1 MVVRASLLFRVDK
14 IRYSFFIYVAPS
26 FVCFGRFLF
35 ILLGPVGKG
44 QQYHEI
50 GRSMA
55 TIMTDEVHTT
65 SAFHPLTS
73 VAEAVCVVGDTIRAV
88 TASAGK
94 HPGLLRGSF
103 KRTTP
108 SGRLSLK
115 FHCLFVYRQV
125 LSV

>member
-1 MVVRASLLFRVDK
+1 
-14 IRYSFFIYVAPS
+14 
-26 FVCFGRFLF
+26 
-35 ILLGPVGKG
+35 
-44 QQYHEI
+44 
-50 GRSMA
+50 
-55 TIMTDEVHTT
+55 MTDEVHTT

-94 HPGLLRGSF
+94 HPGLLWGPF

-125 LSV
+125 LSMQPRLALNTQCWDYKHVPLWPLNSPFFK